1 MLNSFIKI
9 YLEAVKMWIKEENI
23 YKFLMGR
30 GFKKE
35 TLDLLTQENLNILA
49 TQYCYDAAYKTAVTK

>member
-1 MLNSFIKI
+1 
-9 YLEAVKMWIKEENI
+9 MWIKQENI

-35 TLDLLTQENLNILA
+35 TLDLLTQENLNILV
-49 TQYCYDAAYKTAVTK
+49 TQYGYDKAYKAAVK